1 MKRLRSYS
9 IELILGMIL
18 LASVGF
24 FAYLGS
30 GLLQSSTSNQE
41 FSGERALEGAA
52 KQLGFGPRITGTP
65 NSIQMGDWL
74 AQELAKLSWTVLIEP
89 FPISSTLQ
97 GRNIVAIRKHERANA
112 PVAIVGA
119 HYDTRLVADA
129 DGNPAN
135 QSLPTPGANSGA
147 AGAALLLELARTLDA
162 NASQHTICLVFFD
175 AEANRDL
182 AGWPPN
188 AGSRYF
194 VEHLADSTPDCV
206 APSFALVL
214 DMIGSQQQ
222 KIFIEQTGDGA
233 LSAALWKVAGTLELT
248 DRFTNE
254 NRWSPTNAHTVFLE
268 AGLPSTLLAD
278 GAYPYQH
285 TLEDTL
291 DKLSAESLQ
300 AVGRTIE
307 VWLEGAAVIQ

>member
-1 MKRLRSYS
+1 MNRLRLYS
-9 IELILGMIL
+9 IELVLGLIL
-18 LASVGF
+18 LGSVGF

-30 GLLQSSTSNQE
+30 GLLQSSTSTQE

-52 KQLGFGPRITGTP
+52 KQLEFGPRITGTP
-65 NSIQMGDWL
+65 NNIQMGDWL

-89 FPISSTLQ
+89 FPISPTLQ
-97 GRNIVAIRKHERANA
+97 GRNIIAIRKHERANA
-112 PVAIVGA
+112 PVAIVA
-119 HYDTRLVADA
+119 THYDTRLVADA
-129 DGNPAN
+129 DGNQAN
-135 QSLPTPGANSGA
+135 RSLPTPGANSGA
-147 AGAALLLELARTLDA
+147 AGAAVLLELARTLDA
-162 NASQHTICLVFFD
+162 NASQYTICLVLFD
-175 AEANRDL
+175 AEDNRDL

-206 APSFALVL
+206 ASNFALVL
-214 DMIGSQQQ
+214 DMVGNDQQ

-233 LSAALWKVAGTLELT
+233 LSAALWKAAGALGYA
-248 DRFTNE
+248 DRFTNDS
-254 NRWSPTNAHTVFLE
+254 RWSPTNAHTVFLE
-268 AGLPSTLLAD
+268 AGLRSTLLAD
-278 GAYPYQH
+278 GAYPHRH

-307 VWLEGAAVIQ
+307 VWLEGGAVIQ